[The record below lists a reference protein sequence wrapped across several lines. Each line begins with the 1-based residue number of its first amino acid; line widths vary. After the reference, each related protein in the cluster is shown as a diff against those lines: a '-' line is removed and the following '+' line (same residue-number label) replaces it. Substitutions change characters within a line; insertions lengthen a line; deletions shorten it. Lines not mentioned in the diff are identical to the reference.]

1 MRHCGQ
7 SSSIPMINA
16 AFFVEQLLTYI
27 FFNSIC
33 RVSSRDDHEGLQ
45 ELGKIVNYPNNYL
58 YVSYKLNHI
67 S

>member
-1 MRHCGQ
+1 
-7 SSSIPMINA
+7 MINA

-45 ELGKIVNYPNNYL
+45 ELGKIVNYPLNYL